1 MTTMAKLVGVER
13 ARSRAGARA
22 DQRAFPAAR
31 EAADACAAE
40 RRPGHRQLVA
50 MLLPESPSMTTMAYG
65 LRRSD
70 RPRRENQSQGYQETR
85 QKLFHEILPFS
96 NLMHGWAVFYN
107 SHATNVQSRSRTT
120 RDDP

>member
-1 MTTMAKLVGVER
+1 MLCFSELLTAYCSLLTAHCSLASSSMTTMAKLVGVER

-50 MLLPESPSMTTMAYG
+50 MLLPESPSMTTMTYG

-70 RPRRENQSQGYQETR
+70 RPRRENQSQSYQETR
-85 QKLFHEILPFS
+85 QKLLHEILPF
-96 NLMHGWAVFYN
+96 
-107 SHATNVQSRSRTT
+107 RI
-120 RDDP
+120 